1 MCVAWWE
8 GRPKVE
14 FVGDFVVWRT
24 EVELVRVF
32 VVGSGCP
39 SRRICGE
46 VLGGEREASGD
57 VV

>member
-1 MCVAWWE
+1 VAWWE

-39 SRRICGE
+39 SRRVCGE